1 MSLVWRRMR
10 KTEEKWE
17 KLTKRIWVCRS
28 QRVGVLIYIF
38 ILVNWKLVNEYD
50 EGILGIKIEE
60 SK

>member
-17 KLTKRIWVCRS
+17 KLTKRTWVYRS

-38 ILVNWKLVNEYD
+38 ILVNWKLVNE
-50 EGILGIKIEE
+50 
-60 SK
+60 

>member
-17 KLTKRIWVCRS
+17 KLTKRTWVCKS